1 MRRVCL
7 LLICLLAAPVL
18 AHGGDDHGDAP
29 LAVSSMQDETHV
41 LAATGDIFEVVLK
54 HPEHGEGGKTPL
66 RVFVA
71 EANTNAP
78 VSGAQVELTLT
89 GPTVQALKP
98 RMESP
103 GVYQAEAE
111 LPVGAE
117 FAAVA
122 TVTRGEAV
130 DVLALGV
137 VHLEPEESPGGHGDG
152 GSSRGWLLGAVVGG
166 LGVLALGAWARTRRM
181 RRATP

>member
-1 MRRVCL
+1 MKHLCSVL
-7 LLICLLAAPVL
+7 LCLLAAPAF
-18 AHGGDDHGDAP
+18 AHGGEDHGDAP
-29 LAVSSMQDETHV
+29 KPVSSMEDETHV
-41 LAATGDIFEVVLK
+41 LGATGDVFEVVLK

-66 RVFVA
+66 RVLVA
-71 EANTNAP
+71 ETDTNAP
-78 VSGAQVELTLT
+78 VSGAEVELTLT

-98 RMESP
+98 KMESP

-137 VHLEPEESPGGHGDG
+137 VHLEPEESTDHPGGAT
-152 GSSRGWLLGAVVGG
+152 SRGWRLGAVLGSV
-166 LGVLALGAWARTRRM
+166 GVLVLISWVRARRM
-181 RRATP
+181 RRAAP

>member
-1 MRRVCL
+1 MRSLFPL
-7 LLICLLAAPVL
+7 LLWLLAAPAF
-18 AHGGDDHGDAP
+18 AHGGEDHGDAP
-29 LAVSSMQDETHV
+29 KPVSSLEGGTHV
-41 LAATGDIFEVVLK
+41 LGATGDVFEVVLK

-66 RVFVA
+66 RVLVA
-71 EANTNAP
+71 ETGTNAP
-78 VSGAQVELTLT
+78 VSGAEVELTLT

-98 RMESP
+98 RMDSP

-137 VHLEPEESPGGHGDG
+137 VHLEPEEASASQ
-152 GSSRGWLLGAVVGG
+152 SSATLRGWWLGAVLGAV
-166 LGVLALGAWARTRRM
+166 GVLALGAWARSRRM
-181 RRATP
+181 RRVAS